1 MCLCRISVL
10 WRKVEFL
17 ARTFPSISMT
27 STFTSPAYDSP
38 PRNRRHNRPPVS
50 SSTSTSFV
58 SRRVSVIGCCWMLQC
73 WRLTFY
79 IPPRFHLAGKRRNLT
94 SFYTQVSESC
104 IRPFSVYLRVPTFV
118 TKSIILLTRWNK
130 YVCMA
135 CVFRVW
141 FFPWQGLYTSASA
154 DYLLS
159 CHYFVCLCA

>member
-1 MCLCRISVL
+1 
-10 WRKVEFL
+10 
-17 ARTFPSISMT
+17 MT

-50 SSTSTSFV
+50 SSTSSSSV
-58 SRRVSVIGCCWMLQC
+58 SRRVSVIGCRWMLQC

-141 FFPWQGLYTSASA
+141 FFPWPRFVHFSVCRLSAFMS
-154 DYLLS
+154 LFCML
-159 CHYFVCLCA
+159 VCLGASLNFRWIRFIEPVCMY